1 MSFNKCAG
9 IYDQLQDLVNDT
21 QSDMTKFVEGNNSAG
36 TRVRKAMQ
44 AIKGLAQE
52 LRVEVQNQ
60 NENSKQHDFSN
71 HLTFLFRPCL
81 S

>member
-1 MSFNKCAG
+1 MDFNKVAG

-44 AIKGLAQE
+44 TIKGLAQE
-52 LRVEVQNQ
+52 LRVEVQSQ
-60 NENSKQHDFSN
+60 KNSEF
-71 HLTFLFRPCL
+71 
-81 S
+81 